1 MNFRNYTHESFRPAK
16 NYIKKTFIINKLQKH
31 SLIPGFQQKKDLLF
45 ENPDS
50 YLKLPNETNFH
61 FVVGKKPKGP
71 RFNSDNQL
79 IPYSVVG
86 TLFDKSQTRK
96 FTRKKSLVAS
106 NLSSKSIRR
115 SLRASKI
122 KINPT
127 NVINEE
133 RPIEDKKRKK
143 TYVENL
149 SPLEIFDIFNK
160 SKKRITKNKSEIK
173 DKKYIYKEFP
183 KIMHQY
189 INDHLSQQERALK
202 NNEKYNDILKR
213 IEKKISK
220 SLKNKLKTKLKNK
233 KYYNESKCFDSNIYN
248 SSNLI
253 QNSGIE
259 YRKKIEKS
267 NINDKRNNLHLIL
280 NNHIQNWEMSLRRPR
295 NFIGERREYLNVRT
309 DNNPYWVILTEKT
322 PFEEEKIINPNS
334 NIIKKCLNTYKC
346 KPKKLLDFTT
356 SALSSNDINNL
367 EIKGKKI
374 IDVEEKIVNQMTGN
388 IKMYDLKYDKES
400 LKDLM
405 FKTDYCINKHSFTKK

>member
-1 MNFRNYTHESFRPAK
+1 MNFRNYTQESFRPMK
-16 NYIKKTFIINKLQKH
+16 NYKKKTYIINKLQKH
-31 SLIPGFQQKKDLLF
+31 SLIPGFQQKRELLF
-45 ENPDS
+45 ENPES
-50 YLKLPNETNFH
+50 YLKLPYETNFH
-61 FVVGKKPKGP
+61 FVIGKKPKGP
-71 RFNSDNQL
+71 RFDSDNQL
-79 IPYSVVG
+79 IPYSIVG
-86 TLFDKSQTRK
+86 TLSDKPQARK
-96 FTRKKSLVAS
+96 ITRKKSLVSS
-106 NLSSKSIRR
+106 NLSSKSVRK
-115 SLRASKI
+115 SMRASKT
-122 KINPT
+122 KFTPT
-127 NVINEE
+127 NIINEE

-143 TYVENL
+143 TFIENL

-160 SKKRITKNKSEIK
+160 SKKRITKNKSEIR

-183 KIMHQY
+183 RIMHQF

-202 NNEKYNDILKR
+202 NKEKYNDILKK

-253 QNSGIE
+253 HNSGIE

-280 NNHIQNWEMSLRRPR
+280 NNHIQNWEMSLRRPK

-309 DNNPYWVILTEKT
+309 DNNPYWVILTEKI

-334 NIIKKCLNTYKC
+334 NRIKQSLSNYNCKSIKPLDLTTNASNLN
-346 KPKKLLDFTT
+346 
-356 SALSSNDINNL
+356 NMNHL

-405 FKTDYCINKHSFTKK
+405 FKTHYSINKHSFTKK

>member
-1 MNFRNYTHESFRPAK
+1 MNFRNYTQESFRPAK
-16 NYIKKTFIINKLQKH
+16 NYKKKTFIINKLQKH
-31 SLIPGFQQKKDLLF
+31 SLIPGLQQKKDLLF
-45 ENPDS
+45 ENPES
-50 YLKLPNETNFH
+50 YLKLPYENNFH

-86 TLFDKSQTRK
+86 SLFDKPQTRK
-96 FTRKKSLVAS
+96 FTTKKSLVAS
-106 NLSSKSIRR
+106 NLSSKSIRK
-115 SLRASKI
+115 SLRSSKI
-122 KINPT
+122 KITPV

-133 RPIEDKKRKK
+133 RLIEDKKRKK
-143 TYVENL
+143 TFIENL
-149 SPLEIFDIFNK
+149 SPLQIFDIFNK

-213 IEKKISK
+213 IEIKISK

-309 DNNPYWVILTEKT
+309 DNNPYWVILTEKN
-322 PFEEEKIINPNS
+322 PFEEEKIINPNY
-334 NIIKKCLNTYKC
+334 NIIKKCLNTYKS
-346 KPKKLLDFTT
+346 KPIRPLDLTT
-356 SALSSNDINNL
+356 NALNSNEMNNL

-388 IKMYDLKYDKES
+388 IKMYDLKYDRES

-405 FKTDYCINKHSFTKK
+405 FKTNYCINKHSFTKK